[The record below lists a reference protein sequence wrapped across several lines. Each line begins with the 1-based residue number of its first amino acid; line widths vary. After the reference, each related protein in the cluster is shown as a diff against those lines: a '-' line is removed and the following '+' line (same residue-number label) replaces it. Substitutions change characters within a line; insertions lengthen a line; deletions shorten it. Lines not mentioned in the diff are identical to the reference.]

1 MEGGIRLGFEFNEK
15 VIEHFEN
22 PRNVGEIEDADIV
35 ETVGS
40 PVGGDMLTP
49 NIKLKDGKVDDIK
62 FKTYGCGAA
71 IATSSLF
78 TELVKGKTVEE
89 ALKVTS
95 DVVVEAIGGLPEKK
109 VHGSLL
115 APDAF
120 KQAIEKYREQHD

>member
-1 MEGGIRLGFEFNEK
+1 MRMGFEFNEN

-22 PRNVGEIEDADIV
+22 PRNVGEIPDADVI

-40 PVGGDMLTP
+40 PVCGDMLTLY
-49 NIKLKDGKVDDIK
+49 IKLKDDKIEDIK

-78 TELVKGKTVEE
+78 TERVKGKTVEE

-109 VHGSLL
+109 VHCSLL

-120 KQAIEKYREQHD
+120 KQAIEKYRAKQ

>member
-1 MEGGIRLGFEFNEK
+1 MRMGFEFNEN

-22 PRNVGEIEDADIV
+22 PRNVGEIPDADVI

-40 PVGGDMLTP
+40 PVCGDMLTLY
-49 NIKLKDGKVDDIK
+49 IKLKDDKIEDIK

-109 VHGSLL
+109 VHCSLL

-120 KQAIEKYREQHD
+120 KQAIEKYRAKQ